1 MSFKLFLAPDQGW
14 EERKGV
20 HEFLAK
26 NGVYISPTTSK
37 VWICST
43 LDLKAQSGIKPGT
56 GVVSDAMS
64 MQPTHPA
71 LNVLG
76 KEPTPQHH
84 TPPRPSLIFLPA
96 LAWAPQLASWKT
108 SFPSHSDCVDYTF
121 WSLVFLRVGRNSCTT
136 ASILLTE
143 VWVGKEMCV
152 LGADGIYCLHSWSH
166 WDLLSP
172 SAHTSSSLADPPD
185 HLSDFSNCTTNEK
198 KI

>member
-43 LDLKAQSGIKPGT
+43 LDLKAQSGIKPET

-96 LAWAPQLASWKT
+96 LAWAP
-108 SFPSHSDCVDYTF
+108 
-121 WSLVFLRVGRNSCTT
+121 
-136 ASILLTE
+136 
-143 VWVGKEMCV
+143 
-152 LGADGIYCLHSWSH
+152 
-166 WDLLSP
+166 
-172 SAHTSSSLADPPD
+172 
-185 HLSDFSNCTTNEK
+185 
-198 KI
+198 